1 MRDYLISGRWTRTRF
16 VSKVDYTT
24 ELDYNSLSD
33 DDRRLLGVWL
43 YRLRMPSELVL
54 GVNL

>member
-1 MRDYLISGRWTRTRF
+1 M
-16 VSKVDYTT
+16 SKVDYTT